1 MKAFLSSSGLS
12 AATLVLTLSI
22 LGGCTSNF
30 KEYAGEENPRILR
43 EKLYQIEDF
52 QLSGKLGFRNSDE
65 AFSVAVNQW
74 QQKADRYEIKL
85 SSSFLGLGSVTIQG
99 TPSWIEIQESGEE
112 PISSPYPNEAL
123 AELLGMPLP
132 VQRIRYWIRGIPAP
146 QSSATE
152 TKNEKGLVSNISQ
165 DDWEIE
171 LDRYHDVN
179 KLPLP
184 GRIKINRQDTRI
196 TLIISQW
203 SIL

>member
-1 MKAFLSSSGLS
+1 
-12 AATLVLTLSI
+12 
-22 LGGCTSNF
+22 
-30 KEYAGEENPRILR
+30 
-43 EKLYQIEDF
+43 
-52 QLSGKLGFRNSDE
+52 
-65 AFSVAVNQW
+65 
-74 QQKADRYEIKL
+74 
-85 SSSFLGLGSVTIQG
+85 
-99 TPSWIEIQESGEE
+99 
-112 PISSPYPNEAL
+112 
-123 AELLGMPLP
+123 MPLP

>member
-1 MKAFLSSSGLS
+1 MKSYLSGSGFS
-12 AATLVLTLSI
+12 AATLILMLSI
-22 LGGCTSNF
+22 LSGCTTNF
-30 KEYAGEENPRILR
+30 KEYVGEENPRILR

-52 QLSGKLGFRNSDE
+52 QLSGKLGFRNTDE
-65 AFSVAVNQW
+65 AFSVAINEW
-74 QQKADRYEIKL
+74 HQKADHYEIKL

-112 PISSPYPNEAL
+112 PVSSPYPNEAL

-146 QSSATE
+146 QSSAKE
-152 TKNEKGLVSNISQ
+152 VKNERGLVSNISQ

-179 KLPLP
+179 NLPLP
-184 GRIKINRQDTRI
+184 GRIKINRQGTRI
-196 TLIISQW
+196 TLVVGQW